1 MIKQVF
7 LNNFPSQIFIFYIMV
22 NSVLN
27 IKNFVK
33 KFLNMSI
40 MAANLSIIRTLFSN
54 IHNIIGV
61 IIHVKLLAY

>member
-22 NSVLN
+22 NSVSN
-27 IKNFVK
+27 IKKFVK

-40 MAANLSIIRTLFSN
+40 MAANLSIIRT
-54 IHNIIGV
+54 
-61 IIHVKLLAY
+61 

>member
-22 NSVLN
+22 NSVSN

-54 IHNIIGV
+54 IHNIIDG
-61 IIHVKLLAY
+61 IIHVKSLRY

>member
-27 IKNFVK
+27 VKNFVK

-61 IIHVKLLAY
+61 IIHVKLLTY

>member
-61 IIHVKLLAY
+61 IIHVKLLTY